1 MANEYTT
8 ITIDLTGQGGTGTDG
23 TLYAELFATVTLAN
37 NDTVPPRKYS
47 ATVTTGA
54 GSLVLPCTA
63 TAIKGT
69 NAPFKVTFIPTNG
82 AEVTLGRIIPTESAT
97 AVQLSDLL
105 EVGAT
110 SAQPVTTYNV
120 DATTLTIAPSI
131 AHLQAMR
138 GLSDGLRVLVQDVGV
153 YRYAAA
159 SAATAN
165 EANIVTPASAVGR
178 WLREIAGVDSLPWFS
193 VNDYGAVGTP
203 TDDTTAIAAAI
214 TAADAVNGVVLFP
227 PGIYI
232 TDTLTIPS
240 GVTLLGYG
248 ATLRFKAGEAGNLLT
263 IDGAADVRIEGL
275 TLDGQDTTA
284 YVGGTAVGTRSGVY
298 VNNSQRVVL
307 SHCYIKGFDKH
318 GVSIADTGH
327 DTDYGNAVTIDC
339 CELSTNWA
347 NFFFGTRAE
356 YCKVVGC
363 TATKGRYG
371 IWIQSGNVY
380 CSGSMFNYN
389 VDGAYLLN
397 GTNDAHGVFSG
408 CSINHNTAFALYAD
422 SIANGHSFVGC
433 HFYYGDIYLKLCT
446 GVQLIGGHIGCDGVD
461 ITTIYCQGGGWNVI
475 RDNFLAG
482 PVAISHGYSGSA
494 DKVEFINNRKLDG
507 AATID
512 SKFSY
517 PPLRV
522 LMTGLTAA
530 TVTATATVVYDTAT
544 REELYGQTTAADTL
558 YDSSNGIGLCPVN
571 GMYAFTAIVKFDNAA
586 AASTQVILWLEA
598 DGVKLAYMVFT
609 LEASAANEVRT
620 LSATAFLVAG
630 TTYRVRAEAGGAGIT
645 LVSSES
651 LFRIEHA
658 GL

>member
-1 MANEYTT
+1 MPTLTYKFAYNWRGAWSNATRYAKDDLVSYGGSVYKAKIANVNQTPAVGTYWDVFVERGAQGLGGLALYTNAAA
-8 ITIDLTGQGGTGTDG
+8 LASVTGQADG
-23 TLYAELFATVTLAN
+23 QLAFVRDIGAFRFDASATTTAN
-37 NDTVPPRKYS
+37 NTHV
-47 ATVTTGA
+47 
-54 GSLVLPCTA
+54 
-63 TAIKGT
+63 
-69 NAPFKVTFIPTNG
+69 
-82 AEVTLGRIIPTESAT
+82 
-97 AVQLSDLL
+97 
-105 EVGAT
+105 
-110 SAQPVTTYNV
+110 
-120 DATTLTIAPSI
+120 IAPGVGNG
-131 AHLQAMR
+131 R
-138 GLSDGLRVLVQDVGV
+138 WVL
-153 YRYAAA
+153 AAA
-159 SAATAN
+159 GKGQLPLL
-165 EANIVTPASAVGR
+165 NIR
-178 WLREIAGVDSLPWFS
+178 
-193 VNDYGAVGTP
+193 DYGAAGTP

-214 TAADAVNGVVLFP
+214 TAADAVNGAVYFP

-248 ATLRFKAGEAGNLLT
+248 ATLRFKTGEAGNMLT

-275 TLDGQDTTA
+275 TLDGQDTTTYA
-284 YVGGTAVGTRSGVY
+284 GGTAVGTRSGVY

-307 SHCYIKGFDKH
+307 SRCYIKGFDKH
-318 GVSIADTGH
+318 GISVADTGH

-339 CELSTNWA
+339 CELSNNWA
-347 NFFFGTRAE
+347 NLFFGTRAE
-356 YCKVVGC
+356 YCKVVGT

-389 VDGAYLLN
+389 VDGVYLLN

-446 GVQLIGGHIGCDGVD
+446 GVQLIGGHIGCDGSD
-461 ITTIYCQGGGWNVI
+461 ITTIFCQGGGWNVI

-558 YDSSNGIGLCPVN
+558 YDTSNGIGLCPVN
-571 GMYAFTAIVKFDNAA
+571 GMYAFTAILKLNNAA
-586 AASTQVILWLEA
+586 ASACQVILWLEA
-598 DGVKLAYMVFT
+598 DGVKLSYMVFT
-609 LEASAANEVRT
+609 LEASATNEVRT
-620 LSATAFLVAG
+620 LAATAFLAAG

-651 LFRIEHA
+651 SLRCEHVA
-658 GL
+658 L